1 MKYMRKQLFFLLWG
15 LVLFCVL
22 MAPLPAFAQN
32 NTDAQVATKNKA
44 KIETFGVG
52 TIVSVRL
59 QNKKKLKGNITRIN
73 PDDFIVNEIESGKE
87 QTLTYAEVVQ
97 VKRLDKGM
105 STGVKAAVFVVGIV
119 FVLSYIGN
127 VLLD

>member
-1 MKYMRKQLFFLLWG
+1 MRKQLVFLLSG

-22 MAPLPAFAQN
+22 LAPLSAFAQIN
-32 NTDAQVATKNKA
+32 SNAQAATKNKT
-44 KIETFGVG
+44 KVETLGVG

-73 PDDFIVNEIESGKE
+73 PDDFIINEIESGKE
-87 QTLTYAEVVQ
+87 QTLIYAEVTQ
-97 VKRLDKGM
+97 IKRADKGL
-105 STGVKAAVFVVGIV
+105 STGVKAGLIVVGII

-127 VLLD
+127 VLRD